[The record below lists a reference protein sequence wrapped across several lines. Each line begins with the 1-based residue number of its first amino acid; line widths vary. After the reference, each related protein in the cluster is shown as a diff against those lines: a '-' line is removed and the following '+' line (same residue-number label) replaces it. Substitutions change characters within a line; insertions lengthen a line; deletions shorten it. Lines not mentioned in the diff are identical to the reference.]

1 MLNLQDCRSSSTWP
15 IRTFVT
21 NEAASNSTPKPLSRC
36 REDTGSLNY
45 LLFGVNRFNM
55 VEQSKL
61 SKVKELECM
70 FRDWI
75 PKRKATV
82 DALQVFAD
90 KLMSHHNKI
99 CIAQVTGSSAS
110 VVGFVIVTV
119 GFGLA
124 FVTLGTSLI
133 LSAVGGGISAA
144 GGLTNAGS
152 SIAEVCI
159 QKDTFETAQK
169 IINEGREATEAIQK
183 L

>member
-1 MLNLQDCRSSSTWP
+1 
-15 IRTFVT
+15 
-21 NEAASNSTPKPLSRC
+21 
-36 REDTGSLNY
+36 
-45 LLFGVNRFNM
+45 M

-61 SKVKELECM
+61 SKAKELECM

-169 IINEGREATEAIQK
+169 IINEGRK
-183 L
+183 GH

>member
-1 MLNLQDCRSSSTWP
+1 
-15 IRTFVT
+15 
-21 NEAASNSTPKPLSRC
+21 
-36 REDTGSLNY
+36 
-45 LLFGVNRFNM
+45 
-55 VEQSKL
+55 
-61 SKVKELECM
+61 M

-159 QKDTFETAQK
+159 QR
-169 IINEGREATEAIQK
+169 ILSK
-183 L
+183 LLRKSSTKAEKPLKPFKSFRKN